1 MDIAIVVS
9 CCWWAHLI
17 LDHFHDC
24 SLAGKERDQHTGHS
38 RRRGKI
44 GWLRNFRRFGII
56 LLAPKLVGFPPLI
69 MLPLSTVFSIL
80 RSIYM
85 LSLPVVLGL
94 GYLPLL
100 PCSHV
105 FFDFQRFLISL
116 VACCSSFLGPNIQV
130 VPQRCQRC

>member
-1 MDIAIVVS
+1 M
-9 CCWWAHLI
+9 I

-85 LSLPVVLGL
+85 LSFTGGVRTWILASVALFTC
-94 GYLPLL
+94 LL
-100 PCSHV
+100 
-105 FFDFQRFLISL
+105 
-116 VACCSSFLGPNIQV
+116 
-130 VPQRCQRC
+130 